1 MAVLLL
7 VFLLK
12 LLHCSHFLGAG
23 AVQYGICILVLAFSH
38 LILFFP
44 CWFMNGCIIWVWLR
58 WIMCSYEFAMMP
70 L

>member
-12 LLHCSHFLGAG
+12 RLHCSHFLGAG

-38 LILFFP
+38 FILFFSLL
-44 CWFMNGCIIWVWLR
+44 V
-58 WIMCSYEFAMMP
+58 YECLYHMGLVA
-70 L
+70 LDYVLS

>member
-12 LLHCSHFLGAG
+12 RLHCSHFLSAG
-23 AVQYGICILVLAFSH
+23 AVQYGICILVLAFS
-38 LILFFP
+38 LDSVFSLL
-44 CWFMNGCIIWVWLR
+44 VYEWLYH
-58 WIMCSYEFAMMP
+58 MGLVALDYVF